1 MEISKRE
8 FARNPLK
15 IVTQVQESAEEITV
29 THRGVPSVTIR
40 KLTKEE
46 KEAHRESRESS
57 ESLEISDSEI
67 ISKDYPEPFKFCI
80 HRAYGELLNACVFI
94 LSSFAEN
101 MDNLTDHNDVEHDP
115 YRDLLYGVLQD
126 LNDFGK
132 PDTREVYTKQKHQK
146 YVDFISHQLSTIN
159 SEYKNLS
166 ALVANYTPEEE
177 SIIKQYINQTQS

>member
-1 MEISKRE
+1 MKIGKAE

-15 IVTQVQESAEEITV
+15 IITQVKESAEEVTV

-40 KLTKEE
+40 KLTEEE
-46 KEAHRESRESS
+46 KEAHCESRERN
-57 ESLEISDSEI
+57 EKSDSEI

-80 HRAYGELLNACVFI
+80 HRAYGELLNTCVYI
-94 LSSFAEN
+94 LSAFAEN

-146 YVDFISHQLSTIN
+146 YVDFINHQLSTIN
-159 SEYKNLS
+159 SEYNNLS
-166 ALVANYTPEEE
+166 ALIANYTPEEE
-177 SIIKQYINQTQS
+177 SIIKQYINQSQS